1 MSSQPGHGVNDGM
14 RSSHRQK
21 SGHCVCMWLL
31 FFFACVCVCAGQEL
45 RVRDE
50 GLADVLPCWSVT
62 DCAP

>member
-1 MSSQPGHGVNDGM
+1 MSSQPGHSVNDGV
-14 RSSHRQK
+14 RSSHRCQN
-21 SGHCVCMWLL
+21 SGHCVCMWL
-31 FFFACVCVCAGQEL
+31 FFFCVYVCAGQEL